1 LIVGQ
6 LEIEVIMIFDDGG
19 LLKKL
24 FGWIAG
30 ITFVLYFGFWSILIL
45 GGTLFIGL
53 LLEDILFDTHHFD

>member
-1 LIVGQ
+1 
-6 LEIEVIMIFDDGG
+6 MIFDDGG

-24 FGWIAG
+24 FGWVAG